1 MLPTHELSRAEAV
14 KQPLDSRINSSFLAV
29 LLLLFVAHIL
39 TLNAQ
44 TNLEAFSWFN
54 ELGASL
60 PNWLLLCVTDFGDGI
75 TAGALILICLTYK
88 PQWLYRVIVT
98 TLLCALCVHFFK
110 QYFDAPRPAAVLE
123 VINIIGKARYEHAFP
138 SGHTTTAFA
147 LAGVIWLLAD
157 KLWCKLSVLMLA
169 VAVGLSRIAV
179 GAHWPEDIAFG
190 AILGWLLAY
199 LACSAV
205 PLSTLKLKTQYW
217 IIFALSM
224 IVLVSELKHLGKD
237 PFSVILFNRYL
248 IITVLISLTAYMCS
262 KFQLSDKPSPKMH
275 KLSHRREI

>member
-1 MLPTHELSRAEAV
+1 MLPTHELNRVEAS
-14 KQPLDSRINSSFLAV
+14 KQPHGSVINTSFLSV
-29 LLLLFVAHIL
+29 LLLLFIFHIL

-44 TNLEAFSWFN
+44 TNLDTFNWFN

-60 PNWLLLCVTDFGDGI
+60 PSWLLLSVTDLGDGI

-98 TLLCALCVHFFK
+98 TLLCAICVHIFK
-110 QYFDAPRPAAVLE
+110 QYFDAPRPAALLE

-199 LACSAV
+199 LACSAA
-205 PLSTLKLKTQYW
+205 PLSTLRLKYQYW

-224 IVLVSELKHLGKD
+224 IVLVSELKNLGKD
-237 PFSVILFNRYL
+237 PFSVLLLNRYL
-248 IITVLISLTAYMCS
+248 IITALISLTVYMCS
-262 KFQLSDKPSPKMH
+262 KFQFKDKQTQI
-275 KLSHRREI
+275 RES

>member
-1 MLPTHELSRAEAV
+1 MLPTLELSRIVAV
-14 KQPLDSRINSSFLAV
+14 KQPLDSGINSSFLSV
-29 LLLLFVAHIL
+29 LLLLFVFHIL
-39 TLNAQ
+39 TLNTQ
-44 TNLEAFSWFN
+44 TNLETFNWFN

-60 PNWLLLCVTDFGDGI
+60 PSWLLLSVTDLGDGI

-88 PQWLYRVIVT
+88 PQWLYRVLVT

-147 LAGVIWLLAD
+147 LAGIIWLLAD
-157 KLWCKLSVLMLA
+157 KLWCKLSVLILA
-169 VAVGLSRIAV
+169 VAVGISRIAV

-205 PLSTLKLKTQYW
+205 PLSALKLKHQYW

-224 IVLVSELKHLGKD
+224 IVLVSELKNLGED
-237 PFSVILFNRYL
+237 PFSVLLFNRYL
-248 IITVLISLTAYMCS
+248 IITALISLTVYMCS
-262 KFQLSDKPSPKMH
+262 KFQLDDKPNPKNA
-275 KLSHRREI
+275 